1 MTELLQFLA
10 TGLAVG
16 SVYALVGLGLVL
28 IFQVTGA
35 INFAQGDFVMV
46 GALTFAL
53 LSERDW
59 SLLTAGPTAVAAA
72 TVVGLLVE
80 RLAIAPARESSPER
94 LIILTIGASFAIR
107 GIALVLVGTN
117 PHFAP
122 PFSDHGAVRVGG
134 VVLLPQYFWVVAAT
148 TAAVLAMAWFLLR
161 TLPGK
166 AMRACEMNREASRL
180 MGISPARMSLLAFV
194 IAAALGGVAG
204 VILAP
209 LQSADYGIGLA
220 LSLKGFTAAVLG
232 GLANPAGAVAGGLL
246 IGVIESLSV
255 GYLPSGYK
263 DAVTFGILLVVLLAR
278 PAGLLRRV
286 DVARV

>member
-1 MTELLQFLA
+1 VSQFLQFLA
-10 TGLAVG
+10 SGLAVG
-16 SVYALVGLGLVL
+16 FVYALVGLGLVL
-28 IFQVTGA
+28 IYQVTGV

-53 LSERDW
+53 LSERGW
-59 SLLTAGPTAVAAA
+59 SLLPAAATGVAAA
-72 TVVGLLVE
+72 TVTGVTVE
-80 RLAIAPARESSPER
+80 RLAIAPARDSSPER

-107 GIALVLVGTN
+107 GIALVLVGTS

-122 PFSDHGAVRVGG
+122 PFSDQGPARVGG
-134 VVLLPQYFWVVAAT
+134 VVLLPQYGWVAGAT
-148 TAAVLAMAWFLLR
+148 IVAVLLMAFFLLR

-166 AMRACEMNREASRL
+166 AMRACEMNRETSRL
-180 MGISPARMSLLAFV
+180 MGISPARMSLLAFA
-194 IAAALGGVAG
+194 IAAALGGLAG

-220 LSLKGFTAAVLG
+220 LGLKGFTAAVLG

-246 IGVIESLSV
+246 IGVIESMSV
-255 GYLPSGYK
+255 GYLSSGYK

-278 PAGLLRRV
+278 PAGLLRRAQEV
-286 DVARV
+286 RV